1 MIKSHF
7 IMKHKKNILIL
18 LTALFLNPFTSFA
31 QNSKVLK
38 LDEAISLAK
47 QNNSE
52 LAIARMD
59 EMKSESK
66 VSEVY
71 SENLVPSLSFS
82 GNYMRNFKLPVF
94 KIDIPAL
101 GFSGNF
107 PIGSDNSVTG
117 TFNVSEAIPILGTP
131 IFSGIHIAKVY
142 SQLQNE
148 NVKNIQA
155 KIKSDVTKA
164 FINVVL
170 LKKVI
175 EVNKQSLDDAQENLK
190 IVEFRYRAGTATE
203 FDYLRAKVKV
213 ETLLPTLTQSE
224 NNLNISKMM
233 LKTTIGLKS
242 DIEVD
247 ADGNL
252 TYDSTEVYENTDY
265 LVRKISNENVAI
277 RQLNLSNQI
286 NQELTKVD
294 RSSFL
299 PKFYVF
305 GQYQLQAQ
313 ENDGKSLFRYFFNN
327 AITAG
332 LGMSWD
338 LNFFGN
344 SYKLEQSEIEVRK
357 TDEQIAQV
365 KDLLKTQSQSI
376 LVRIDDAKN
385 RIKAMNENVALA
397 ERGLYLANTSF
408 KSGVINQIDVL
419 DAELSLSQ
427 VKLGLLQ
434 AIYDYHNARTE
445 LEQLLEK

>member
-1 MIKSHF
+1 MIKTHF
-7 IMKHKKNILIL
+7 IMNHKKFILIFL
-18 LTALFLNPFTSFA
+18 FTLTIFPNSFLA
-31 QNSKVLK
+31 QNAKVLK
-38 LDEAISLAK
+38 LDEAILLAK

-59 EMKSESK
+59 EMKAESK
-66 VSEVY
+66 VSQVY
-71 SENLVPSLSFS
+71 SENLVPNLSLS
-82 GNYMRNFKLPVF
+82 GNYMRYFKLPVF
-94 KIDIPAL
+94 KLDIPQF
-101 GFSGNF
+101 GFSGSF
-107 PIGSDNSVTG
+107 PIGSDNSVTA
-117 TFNVSEAIPILGTP
+117 TLNVSEPIPILGTP
-131 IFSGIHIAKVY
+131 VFSGIKIAQVY
-142 SQLQNE
+142 SKLQTE
-148 NVKNIQA
+148 NVKSIET
-155 KIKSDVTKA
+155 KIKSDVKKA
-164 FINVVL
+164 FINVIL
-170 LKKVI
+170 LKEVI
-175 EVNKQSLDDAQENLK
+175 DVNKQSLENAQENLK
-190 IVEFRYRAGTATE
+190 IVESRYKAGTATE

-213 ETLLPTLTQSE
+213 ETLLPTITQSE
-224 NNLNISKMM
+224 NNLIISKKV
-233 LKTTIGLKS
+233 LKTAIGLKS
-242 DIEVD
+242 EQDVD
-247 ADGNL
+247 AAGKL
-252 TYDSTEVYENTDY
+252 TYDSTEVYGNTDD

-286 NQELTKVD
+286 NRELTRVD

-313 ENDGKSLFRYFFNN
+313 ENDGKSFFRYFYNN

-344 SYKLEQSEIEVRK
+344 SYKLDQSEIDVRK
-357 TDEQIAQV
+357 TDEQIVQV
-365 KDLLKTQSQSI
+365 KDMLKTQSQSI
-376 LVRIDDAKN
+376 LVRLDDAKN
-385 RIKAMNENVALA
+385 RIQAMKENVALA

-434 AIYDYHNARTE
+434 AIYDYQNARTE